1 MQTSKAIGLAF
12 LSLSLGLGSV
22 VACSGTPRNAVFDD
36 AGTEGGTLPTGD
48 EAGALFED
56 AAPQED
62 LSPRGTWTGTVYT
75 PAGDIPVAGALVYLT
90 PKKPD
95 ARPLTNFCDT
105 CVPLEKSIPQTLSKA
120 DGTFELVANRLGK
133 QFMVIQKGQFR
144 RVVEVDIKQEDVRVS
159 RSDSTLPRQNDTAR
173 GDQVP
178 SVLIID
184 TDYDDIENALDK
196 LGIPRGTVVKDDDR
210 MNEFRDPAKLDKYQI
225 IFLPCGECGTSNGGS
240 GIFNPPSSHG
250 QGHAMDATVQANL
263 KAWVQKGG
271 KLYVTDFAYSFLNE
285 TWKDYVRFA
294 PSKGCESNSY
304 DTPANIDDPGLKAWL
319 DAQGDR
325 NVTFENAWIKVE
337 GVNEVTVPDGAGGM
351 KKVVPKVWAYG
362 NDNGKNRPMT
372 LSFEDACGRVLY
384 SAYHTEGDA
393 IGGGGKLL
401 AQEKALMYVLFEVS
415 TCLVDPV
422 IPK

>member
-144 RVVEVDIKQEDVRVS
+144 RVVEVDIKQGDIRVS

-225 IFLPCGECGTSNGGS
+225 IFLPCGECGTSNGGN

-304 DTPANIDDPGLKAWL
+304 DTPGQHRRSRPQGLARRAGRSQRHVRERVDQGRGRERGHRAGRRGRHEKGRPQGVGLRERQWQKPPH
-319 DAQGDR
+319 DALVR
-325 NVTFENAWIKVE
+325 
-337 GVNEVTVPDGAGGM
+337 
-351 KKVVPKVWAYG
+351 
-362 NDNGKNRPMT
+362 
-372 LSFEDACGRVLY
+372 GRVRPR
-384 SAYHTEGDA
+384 
-393 IGGGGKLL
+393 
-401 AQEKALMYVLFEVS
+401 ALQRV
-415 TCLVDPV
+415 PHRG
-422 IPK
+422 